1 MAATGAATASAS
13 QMIFGGED
21 QKTAF
26 PVKILGLNRFVH
38 CNTRAKLELPACRW
52 FSIIRGFQGRVKMRL
67 ARQ

>member
-26 PVKILGLNRFVH
+26 PIKILVFDQFFH
-38 CNTRAKLELPACRW
+38 CHFREKLELPACRR
-52 FSIIRGFQGRVKMRL
+52 FSIIRGFQVRVKTRTV
-67 ARQ
+67 RQ